1 MYLAAHCVSMANQQ
15 AVGEQGAVWVSE
27 QDKVVACP
35 LILVTI
41 KEGGAGT
48 RVAKEC
54 HVQWGLQA
62 ACSMAWGLGV

>member
-27 QDKVVACP
+27 QDKVVAHP
-35 LILVTI
+35 PILVTV

-48 RVAKEC
+48 RVAEE
-54 HVQWGLQA
+54 HRMQQGLEA
-62 ACSMAWGLGV
+62 